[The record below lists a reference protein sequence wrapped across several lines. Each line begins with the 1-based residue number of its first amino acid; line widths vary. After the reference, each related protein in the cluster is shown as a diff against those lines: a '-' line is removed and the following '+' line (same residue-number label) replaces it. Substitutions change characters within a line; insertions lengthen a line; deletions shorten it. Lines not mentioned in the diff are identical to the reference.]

1 MNHSNRI
8 AVAHLFEPGQP
19 DVAPRSDV
27 VVPDRD
33 GDWPGVNLRHEVLSG
48 CWFRESIY
56 LRETISRIALPTT
69 SG

>member
-1 MNHSNRI
+1 MNYSNRI
-8 AVAHLFEPGQP
+8 AVSYLFEPSQP

-33 GDWPGVNLRHEVLSG
+33 CDWPGVYLGHEVLSG
-48 CWFRESIY
+48 YWLRESIY
-56 LRETISRIALPTT
+56 LRETISRMALPTI